1 MIHASQIRG
10 ARAILELSQS
20 KLAELAGVSAAT
32 VKRIESTAEIRGAA
46 GTLWKIEKALQTAGV
61 EFIDADD
68 VKGPGVRLKKH
79 PQVSKPKPRDQGAKG
94 NRGERYPRK

>member
-1 MIHASQIRG
+1 MIHPSQIRG

-46 GTLWKIEKALQTAGV
+46 DTLWKIEKALKKAGV

-68 VKGPGVRLKKH
+68 IKGPGVRLKVV
-79 PQVSKPKPRDQGAKG
+79 PQVAQLKNRGAKG
-94 NRGERYPRK
+94 YRRERRRQK

>member
-32 VKRIESTAEIRGAA
+32 VKRIESAAEIRGAA
-46 GTLWKIEKALQTAGV
+46 DTLWKIEKALETAGV
-61 EFIDADD
+61 EFIDADGI
-68 VKGPGVRLKKH
+68 KGPGVRLKVV
-79 PQVSKPKPRDQGAKG
+79 PQVAQLK
-94 NRGERYPRK
+94 NRGRRERRRQK

>member
-1 MIHASQIRG
+1 MIHPSQIRG

-46 GTLWKIEKALQTAGV
+46 DTLWKIEKALKTAGV

-68 VKGPGVRLKKH
+68 IKGPGVRLKVV
-79 PQVSKPKPRDQGAKG
+79 PQVAQLKNRGAKG
-94 NRGERYPRK
+94 YRRERRRQK

>member
-32 VKRIESTAEIRGAA
+32 VKRIESAAEIRGAA
-46 GTLWKIEKALQTAGV
+46 DTLWKIEKALETAGV
-61 EFIDADD
+61 EFIDADGI
-68 VKGPGVRLKKH
+68 KGPGVRLKVV
-79 PQVSKPKPRDQGAKG
+79 PQVAQLKNRGAKG
-94 NRGERYPRK
+94 YRRERRRQK